1 MSSLNRAFYLLCLL
15 LGEMT
20 LITATVDQ
28 QNVRLI
34 SAIVGED
41 LTLACVVDHSDVQFF
56 WYRQRL
62 GRKPQIICSVYSFQE
77 VAKFHHEFKD
87 NPRFRLEKKDDQMNL
102 RIADAQPTDSA
113 TYFCMSGRDVVMEFK
128 EAITVRVEKS
138 RLTVHS
144 VVHQPQFENFQPGG
158 SVNLSCT
165 VHPGSC
171 DGEHSVYWFLSSGEH
186 QPGLLYTSGGR
197 SDQCEKKPN
206 TQTHTCV
213 YNLPLNISNSGTYYC
228 AVASC
233 GHILFG
239 KGTKVESQ
247 DEVNLTYLMY
257 AALTFTSILSVF
269 LSVLLVKRNKENCC
283 KCSDS
288 TREISAPSTTNEE
301 GYGDEENLHYAA
313 LSVHNRTRRRMDN
326 VENDCVYSSVRH

>member
-1 MSSLNRAFYLLCLL
+1 MTSIHFLLCLL
-15 LGEMT
+15 CLYSYKKAVMT
-20 LITATVDQ
+20 RLSPPDCQ
-28 QNVRLI
+28 QRSVI
-34 SAIVGED
+34 SAHVGQTITMKCCNDKTEI
-41 LTLACVVDHSDVQFF
+41 AVVF
-56 WYRQRL
+56 WYKHVL
-62 GRKPQIICSVYSFQE
+62 GQIPMPITTTNSAVYLC
-77 VAKFHHEFKD
+77 AKWDYREL
-87 NPRFRLEKKDDQMNL
+87 RF
-102 RIADAQPTDSA
+102 
-113 TYFCMSGRDVVMEFK
+113 MES
-128 EAITVRVEKS
+128 ITVSVRAAELNDQV
-138 RLTVHS
+138 

-247 DEVNLTYLMY
+247 ADEVNLTYLMY

>member
-1 MSSLNRAFYLLCLL
+1 MTSIHFLLCLL
-15 LGEMT
+15 CLYSYKKAVMTRLSPPDCQQRSVISAHVGQTITMKCCNDKTEIAVVFWYKHVLGQIPMPITTTSNT
-20 LITATVDQ
+20 LIDGFD
-28 QNVRLI
+28 NSRF
-34 SAIVGED
+34 
-41 LTLACVVDHSDVQFF
+41 TLDFEVDH
-56 WYRQRL
+56 YNL
-62 GRKPQIICSVYSFQE
+62 IISNVNSS
-77 VAKFHHEFKD
+77 
-87 NPRFRLEKKDDQMNL
+87 
-102 RIADAQPTDSA
+102 DSA
-113 TYFCMSGRDVVMEFK
+113 VYLCAKWDYRELRFMES
-128 EAITVRVEKS
+128 ITVSVRAAELNDQV
-138 RLTVHS
+138 

-247 DEVNLTYLMY
+247 ADEVNLTYLMY